1 MSTVTLDKR
10 QVQLLHTFVDAYERS
25 GHVPFDFAPGQRG
38 FSHRCWPADV
48 QVPTDGEV
56 RPLVHLGMLEVDHA
70 VAPVWR
76 VHPSSAARKEF
87 GSDAERQRE
96 AALSNPDERLAVILQ
111 GTVEA
116 FEADPAE
123 PLLLW
128 PVGEGLVRHS
138 GWPLP
143 ADVVRMHDVQQLQ
156 DLGLVAA
163 AAREKGIAFWPTPDG
178 RTAIHN
184 GAELLERR
192 SATAG
197 EAEASRLRRW
207 AERLR
212 AGDVAVGLVTGTAPT
227 VIRALLGF

>member
-1 MSTVTLDKR
+1 MRRTVPPSVEIEAQID
-10 QVQLLHTFVDAYERS
+10 QLLAVGVGEN
-25 GHVPFDFAPGQRG
+25 PRG
-38 FSHRCWPADV
+38 SLS
-48 QVPTDGEV
+48 E
-56 RPLVHLGMLEVDHA
+56 LE
-70 VAPVWR
+70 
-76 VHPSSAARKEF
+76 
-87 GSDAERQRE
+87 
-96 AALSNPDERLAVILQ
+96 

-128 PVGEGLVRHS
+128 PVGEGLVRNS

-212 AGDVAVGLVTGTAPT
+212 AGDVAVGLVTGTAPA